1 MKRKMFSSILSV
13 LLVSVCLLAAPV
25 AFADTLPSP
34 DGKNPS
40 IGEKALKGF
49 TNTVGGW
56 TEIVQSPAEEIKEKG
71 PLGMISGLLYCIVKI
86 PYRTVGG
93 AIQLLTSPIP
103 GSGLIDDHP
112 MEALSK

>member
-1 MKRKMFSSILSV
+1 MKRKKIISILFVFSF
-13 LLVSVCLLAAPV
+13 LIFLALP
-25 AFADTLPSP
+25 AFAYSA
-34 DGKNPS
+34 DGKDPS
-40 IGEKALKGF
+40 IGEKAFKGF

-56 TEIVQSPAEEIKEKG
+56 TEIVQSPAKEIKEKG
-71 PLGMISGLLYCIVKI
+71 PLGLIPGLLYCIVKI

-112 MEALSK
+112 LEALSK